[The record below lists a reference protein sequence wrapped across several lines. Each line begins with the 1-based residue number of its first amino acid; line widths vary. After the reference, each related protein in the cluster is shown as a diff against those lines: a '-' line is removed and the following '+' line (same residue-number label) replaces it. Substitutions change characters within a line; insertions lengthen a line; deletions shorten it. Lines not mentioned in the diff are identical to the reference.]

1 MARIRSDLFEYE
13 SKYEIDGVL
22 SNKLNITDPS
32 QLEKIERMITSKK
45 LSELYLSP
53 GKQTFDVEHYCRI
66 HKYIFGDIYP
76 FAGNIRDES
85 IQKVI
90 PFCPPIY
97 IRMNLKKTLDD
108 ANRKVPYL
116 DSKDKLLRYVCEL
129 HSELD
134 VIHPFREGNGRSNRE
149 YIRQYMEM
157 VCKRNGL
164 DNYYL
169 DYGKIEDKDEYI
181 DAMIK
186 ADAFLDYSKIYMIFN
201 SILSVKE
208 KEIIKKK

>member
-134 VIHPFREGNGRSNRE
+134 VIHPFREGNGRTQRIFIQELALKNG
-149 YIRQYMEM
+149 YI
-157 VCKRNGL
+157 L
-164 DNYYL
+164 DLSKVNH
-169 DYGKIEDKDEYI
+169 KD
-181 DAMIK
+181 MIK
-186 ADAFLDYSKIYMIFN
+186 A
-201 SILSVKE
+201 SVQSFALNYGPM
-208 KEIIKKK
+208 KEIIKNSLRKK